1 MERRE
6 GESLFI
12 RLLSLLSGRKPY
24 QESPRLL
31 ASSCQPLQEAL
42 RQLFITTHRRG
53 VIYPPFHLFLGLLRS
68 FRPIP
73 FRVFLLV
80 GIFYG
85 RRQ

>member
-42 RQLFITTHRRG
+42 RQLFIT
-53 VIYPPFHLFLGLLRS
+53 YP
-68 FRPIP
+68 
-73 FRVFLLV
+73 
-80 GIFYG
+80 
-85 RRQ
+85 